1 MRTKLPS
8 VSSAT
13 VRALTVRAL
22 VLVVG
27 LAALLAAAMIALIVS
42 MGVLDEEADAL
53 ERVGGQRMM
62 AQRAALRV
70 SKLGQPAGTPLVRQR
85 YRDELEYLAEHLR
98 DDARWLIDNP
108 DVPAEVASLYATA
121 WDGEAGVMVRFHAAL
136 QAFLDGRDNGDG
148 LNHREAMLFNE
159 EAASRYRHHAITELD
174 QLKAIAA
181 TTFVLLLGGLGIL
194 YLLVLRPAIAEVRTQ
209 VRRQAALNDAIVQSG
224 HGVLLLDQYGG
235 IGFANAYAEELTE
248 YGAGNLNGLGLGRLL
263 FSTYGEDTAD
273 VILATAARGT
283 WRGDVRIIRRS
294 GVMVWAEMVVSA
306 AASEGGYLV
315 IFFDAT
321 QRREAEAKLR
331 QARERLAAAI
341 EAVDDGF
348 ALFDAEER
356 LVLCNRKFI
365 TQVPQLEPWI
375 VPGVSVA
382 SLLVHAWKLGLVD
395 TELALDQFTALRR
408 AQFRSGHG
416 QSEVRLTD
424 GRILRSTDRRTP
436 EGGRVSV
443 IGDVTAATA
452 NRDQLRRALEQAEA
466 ASRSKTAFLSSMS
479 HELRTPLNAI
489 LGFAQL
495 LDASTDGALGPS
507 QRRSVGHILRSGRHL
522 SDLIGR
528 VLELADLEAGKI
540 QLSLSSF
547 DLAAVALDC
556 AGRAA
561 ERLHSAALAMRITG
575 CDKPIAVRGD
585 AIRMAEVIDHLLSNA
600 IKFNHPGGSIEL
612 ALNAIGGAKVRLV
625 VTDSGCG
632 IAAAVQ
638 HQVFQ
643 PFNRL
648 GGEGSSIEGAGIGL
662 TISRVLVEQM
672 GGTIDFSS
680 TEGQGSRFWLDLEA
694 VQVDGRAVTC
704 VGRVLYVEDHPRNRA
719 LMDEVA
725 KANGGLE
732 VQVISDRALAGQL
745 ALTAQ
750 PAFDLIIIDVVPP
763 GTEAVELCRQLRQHP
778 GARFPPVVAFGLER
792 RDGEAIRLAALGF
805 DAYLA
810 PSADVAAVS
819 ALIRRYCRPS

>member
-1 MRTKLPS
+1 MSSKLPS

-13 VRALTVRAL
+13 VRALTARAL

-27 LAALLAAAMIALIVS
+27 VAVLLAAAMITLIVT
-42 MGVLDEEADAL
+42 MGTLDEEAEAL

-62 AQRAALRV
+62 AQRAALLV
-70 SKLGQPAGTPLVRQR
+70 SKLGPSAATPPMRQR
-85 YRDELEYLAEHLR
+85 YRNELEHLVQRLR

-121 WDGEAGVMVRFHAAL
+121 WDGEAGVMVRFQATL
-136 QAFLDGRDNGDG
+136 LAFLDGRDNGDG

-159 EAASRYRHHAITELD
+159 EAANRYRRHAMAELD
-174 QLKAIAA
+174 QLKTIAAIAFA
-181 TTFVLLLGGLGIL
+181 LLLGGLGVL
-194 YLLVLRPAIAEVRTQ
+194 YLLVLRPAISEVRTQ
-209 VRRQAALNDAIVQSG
+209 VRRQAALGDAIVQSG
-224 HGVLLLDQYGG
+224 HGVLLLDSYGS

-248 YGAGNLNGLGLGRLL
+248 YGADTLNGLGLGRLL
-263 FSTYGEDTAD
+263 FSAYGEDTAD
-273 VILATAARGT
+273 VILETAAQGS

-294 GVMVWAEMVVSA
+294 GVMAWVEMVVSA

-365 TQVPQLEPWI
+365 AQIPLLEPWI

-395 TELALDQFTALRR
+395 TELGLDQFTTLRL

-436 EGGRVSV
+436 EGGWVSV

-466 ASRSKTAFLSSMS
+466 ANRSKTVFLSSMS

-495 LDASTDGALGPS
+495 LDASSDDALGPT

-522 SDLIGR
+522 TDLIGR
-528 VLELADLEAGKI
+528 VLELADLESGKI
-540 QLSLSSF
+540 QLSIGHF
-547 DLAAVALDC
+547 DLAAVALDRV
-556 AGRAA
+556 GRVA
-561 ERLHSAALAMRITG
+561 ERLHSATLELRVSG
-575 CDKPIAVRGD
+575 CDKPVAVRGD

-600 IKFNHPGGSIEL
+600 IKFNHPGGSIGL
-612 ALNAIGGAKVRLV
+612 VLNVIDGDKVRLEV
-625 VTDSGCG
+625 NDSGCG
-632 IAAAVQ
+632 IAAAVRQ
-638 HQVFQ
+638 QVFQ

-648 GGEGSSIEGAGIGL
+648 GGEGSTIEGAGIGL

-672 GGTIDFSS
+672 GGTIDFAS
-680 TEGQGSRFWLDLEA
+680 TEGKGSRFWVELEA
-694 VQVDGRAVTC
+694 AQVQAYAVTSA
-704 VGRVLYVEDHPRNRA
+704 GPRLYAEERPR
-719 LMDEVA
+719 L
-725 KANGGLE
+725 
-732 VQVISDRALAGQL
+732 
-745 ALTAQ
+745 
-750 PAFDLIIIDVVPP
+750 
-763 GTEAVELCRQLRQHP
+763 
-778 GARFPPVVAFGLER
+778 
-792 RDGEAIRLAALGF
+792 DG
-805 DAYLA
+805 
-810 PSADVAAVS
+810 
-819 ALIRRYCRPS
+819 